1 MTKDPNGRLPI
12 EVLET
17 RYGLWNSYVKILEN
31 KGYKEIWYPQIQA
44 FENGALDSGNFVFI
58 SSPGSGKTLVAE
70 VILIHS
76 FLKSTK
82 AGAYLVPFNEL
93 ANEIYEDFKE
103 RMESAEIGLTVTK
116 STMDE
121 EDLSELQQS
130 NIIIITYEKFDY
142 YLRNHPELISELG
155 VVVIDEFHMISDED
169 RGPKLE
175 LIIAQLTYRFPEIRI
190 VGLSAVIPN
199 GDEISDWL
207 NAALCDTSDWRR
219 NPLYEGVYDHQNKVI
234 QFYNPPE
241 SIPREESV
249 GDYERNPTYN
259 LTIDFIRKEMSQGRL
274 PQTLIF
280 VPKRKDTRDFAA
292 EIQRSLIEEIK
303 ERIDSYKLDKIAAD
317 LENLEGSDTK
327 TLRGL
332 IEAVKNGIAFHHA
345 GLGSEIKRV
354 VMDAFR
360 NQDLLV
366 MISTTTLSAG
376 VNLPAK
382 RVIISE
388 PRIGGRGNRGRV
400 LTVAEYK
407 NLAGRAGR
415 PKYTDE
421 HGECVI
427 ISETPIFAESYKNMY
442 ILAEPEKI
450 ESRIDLSEDY
460 GSLLN
465 LLRDYPSVDKLVKIM
480 EKTFY
485 GYKGLNHEDLRLS
498 VERGVERLEDW
509 GFVESDGEIFN
520 LTELGKSVSKQI
532 INPLSAHII
541 LRSLRNYLDR
551 DIDHGLIQ
559 DILLTVCS
567 IPEFEGGNRF
577 WRTGY
582 YPNREEVKKKFGL
595 DHLNLEEVDQVILT
609 TEVIKKYISEESYS
623 EIFKIEGLDTEYWA
637 PSDIKERIAPRF
649 SITIRAIQQIM
660 KESETGLHDKFGELL
675 DKLRIMTLY
684 GIKEEHV
691 DFVRKGITSD
701 RNMIRFLDRIGIAD
715 PSELLNVDIRWL
727 SKQLAEKALK
737 LKRRAV
743 YNLLEG
749 PEREKELILLE
760 AYEKGIELSLFENL
774 FTSSENRFWI
784 AVKNILSHMDDIFEV
799 HDHHVGSDSIPE
811 ADVYL
816 KDEDGS
822 LLKGSDGNPIKICLE
837 CKSTKSLD
845 RPVKTSTAL
854 EVLKKCPE
862 GRYTSR
868 VVIGTPSFEGD
879 AGIRAEEHGILLVPV
894 TVFARIF
901 LLKEEGEINTKILET
916 ILQKTGEL
924 TLDEL
929 NEILVGD

>member
-1 MTKDPNGRLPI
+1 MIKDMPEELPI

-17 RYGLWNSYVKILEN
+17 RYGLWNSYVMTLKN

-44 FENGALDSGNFVFI
+44 FENGALDNDNFIFI

-82 AGAYLVPFNEL
+82 AGAYLVPLNEL
-93 ANEIYEDFKE
+93 ANEIYDDFKE
-103 RMESAEIGLTVTK
+103 RMEYPEIGIHVTK
-116 STMDE
+116 STMDDE
-121 EDLSELQQS
+121 NLSELQRS
-130 NIIIITYEKFDY
+130 NIMIMTYEKFDY
-142 YLRNHPELISELG
+142 HLRNHPELISDLG
-155 VVVIDEFHMISDED
+155 AVVIDEFHMISNKD
-169 RGPKLE
+169 RGAKLE
-175 LIIAQLTYRFPEIRI
+175 LILAQLMHRFPNIRI
-190 VGLSAVIPN
+190 VGLSAVVPN

-207 NAALCDTSDWRR
+207 HAKLCDTSDWRK
-219 NPLYEGVYDHQNKVI
+219 NPLYEGVYDHRNKVI
-234 QFYNPPE
+234 RFYDHPE
-241 SIPREESV
+241 RLSSEETI
-249 GDYERNPTYN
+249 GDYERNPTHN
-259 LTIDFIRKEMSQGRL
+259 LTIDFIMKEISREGL

-280 VPKRKDTRDFAA
+280 VPKRKDARDFAA
-292 EIQRSLIEEIK
+292 EIQRCLTEEIK
-303 ERIDSYKLDKIAAD
+303 ERVDSYKLDKIATD
-317 LENLEGSDTK
+317 LGNLEGSDTK
-327 TLRGL
+327 TLKGL

-388 PRIGGRGNRGRV
+388 PRIGGRGNSGRD

-427 ISETPIFAESYKNMY
+427 ISKTPIFAESYKNRY
-442 ILAEPEKI
+442 ILAEPEEI

-498 VERGVERLEDW
+498 VEIGVEKLENWD
-509 GFVESDGEIFN
+509 FVERDGELFN

-532 INPLSAHII
+532 INPFSAHII

-551 DIDHGLIQ
+551 DIDQGLIQ

-567 IPEFEGGNRF
+567 TPEFDESNRF
-577 WRTGY
+577 WRPGY

-595 DHLNLEEVDQVILT
+595 DPLDLKEVDRVILT
-609 TEVIKKYISEESYS
+609 TEIIKKYISEESYS
-623 EIFKIEGLDTEYWA
+623 EIFKIEGLDAEYWA

-649 SITIRAIQQIM
+649 STTIRAMQQIIE
-660 KESETGLHDKFGELL
+660 ESETELHNKFGELL
-675 DKLRIMTLY
+675 DKLGIMTLY

-701 RNMIRFLDRIGIAD
+701 RNMIIFLDKIGIAD
-715 PSELLNVDIRWL
+715 PSKLLNVDIRWL
-727 SKQLAEKALK
+727 SAQLAEKALK

-743 YNLLEG
+743 YNLLED

-774 FTSSENRFWI
+774 FTSSENQFWF

-816 KDEDGS
+816 KNEDGS
-822 LLKGSDGNPIKICLE
+822 LLKGSDGNPIKVCLE
-837 CKSTKSLD
+837 CKSTRSLD
-845 RPVKTSTAL
+845 KPVKTSTAL

-862 GRYTSR
+862 GKYTSR

-879 AGIRAEEHGILLVPV
+879 AGRRAKEHGILLVPV
-894 TVFARIF
+894 TVFARLF
-901 LLKEEGEINTKILET
+901 LLKEASKIDAKIIET
-916 ILQKTGEL
+916 TLQKTGEL
-924 TLDEL
+924 TIEKL
-929 NEILVGD
+929 NENLKGG